1 MVLGYTP
8 PRQPLAM
15 PGAEEQQE
23 DGEEEAAEQEHMA
36 ESSAYAGYNH
46 RVLPVPGADGSVAA
60 CGPAARSG
68 IVTLR
73 GGVELVAALSSAME
87 ALLLTDPSVHVAG
100 EAARRHVAHLAT
112 RAAVKEAA
120 PLVKWLPYVQVM
132 VGFGPASVPPPGDV
146 SGDIVCHSLT
156 ETPSPSESS
165 RPPSRAFT
173 KGARRSPRAAAVAAV
188 ATRSSRAPSRASSAL
203 SMRVPTL

>member
-8 PRQPLAM
+8 PQQPLAM

-23 DGEEEAAEQEHMA
+23 DGEEEEAAEQEHMA

-120 PLVKWLPYVQVM
+120 PLVKWLPYV
-132 VGFGPASVPPPGDV
+132 
-146 SGDIVCHSLT
+146 
-156 ETPSPSESS
+156 
-165 RPPSRAFT
+165 
-173 KGARRSPRAAAVAAV
+173 
-188 ATRSSRAPSRASSAL
+188 
-203 SMRVPTL
+203 